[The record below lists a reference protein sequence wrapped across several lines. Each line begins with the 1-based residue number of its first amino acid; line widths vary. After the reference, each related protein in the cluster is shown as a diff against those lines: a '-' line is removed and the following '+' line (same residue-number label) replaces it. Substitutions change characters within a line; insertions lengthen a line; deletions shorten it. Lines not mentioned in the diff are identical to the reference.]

1 MSFKDTWSLL
11 IRDDMLIVGHGK
23 SIIKRL
29 KKGFGIQFS
38 MKALGPKQQ
47 ILGMNYI
54 SPKKDRINVIET
66 VSLKHEQLFDLA
78 LCYTFCFLIQL

>member
-1 MSFKDTWSLL
+1 
-11 IRDDMLIVGHGK
+11 MLIVGHGK

-29 KKGFGIQFS
+29 KKDLGIQFA
-38 MKALGPKQQ
+38 MKALGPTQQ

-66 VSLKHEQLFDLA
+66 ISLKHEQLFDLA
-78 LCYTFCFLIQL
+78 LFYTFCFLIKF